1 VADSPRSGGPVF
13 DLIQVVPRPR
23 GIDFTRIGMNKRGQE
38 LKGSA
43 SFVFTNQALLV
54 HPAQSAW
61 PRLLEIM
68 TLAPIIIKEP
78 GWFAMS
84 VLEVFALIRIISV
97 SAI

>member
-1 VADSPRSGGPVF
+1 
-13 DLIQVVPRPR
+13 
-23 GIDFTRIGMNKRGQE
+23 
-38 LKGSA
+38 
-43 SFVFTNQALLV
+43 
-54 HPAQSAW
+54 
-61 PRLLEIM
+61 M